1 MKNYPKSPK
10 APDAMFK
17 VGVIMQDKG
26 DTAKAKAVYQ
36 QVVSKFPA
44 PTEPNKRKNALTRSD
59 DYGMT
64 RNRIISGL
72 VA

>member
-1 MKNYPKSPK
+1 
-10 APDAMFK
+10 MFK

-36 QVVSKFPA
+36 QVINKFPGTDGA
-44 PTEPNKRKNALTRSD
+44 KQAQNDLMLLV

-64 RNRIISGL
+64 RNRVISGL